1 MAKSKAVSLTEGNIP
16 KLIFTFSWPIFI
28 SMIFSE
34 LYNITNSLIV
44 GNYVSLQALSAV
56 SACTWI
62 CNIFNY
68 TFYGLGMGAG
78 IIIARHYGAK
88 NFGMLKKSLD
98 TAIVFAI
105 GGGLILT
112 AVSESLLPLIMKLS
126 NIAPDIY
133 DLALSYLRVYL
144 LGNSAVLTSQMC
156 FFILRSF
163 GDTRHQLYFSIVS
176 SIVNITLGVLF
187 VRVFNLSVVG
197 TALATIISQFV
208 TDVLTLRL
216 VFNYD
221 GINFNFRDI
230 DFSFEVVKDI
240 CALGIPAGF
249 QNMLIALS
257 SMMVQSD
264 TNRFSNEVISGI
276 GVAEKIINWGQLPS
290 VAISGATMSLVA
302 QNMGA
307 DKYDRVQDSI
317 SYCAKISSAFTCF
330 MIVVIYLAAPF
341 LTSRF
346 NSNPAVSFYG
356 TEMIRSAIYGV
367 FFINLSHIYNA
378 ACRAAGNV
386 RIPMYIAIFGQV
398 ICKYLFVDIGL
409 RIIYDVHVLYY
420 GTAFGYVMAGT
431 LATLYFYTS
440 RWTRKHK
447 LIRPKEV
454 HEES

>member
-1 MAKSKAVSLTEGNIP
+1 MAKSKAISLTEGNIP
-16 KLIFTFSWPIFI
+16 KLIFTFSWPVFV

-68 TFYGLGMGAG
+68 AFYGLGMGAG
-78 IIIARHYGAK
+78 IIIARYYGAK
-88 NFGMLKKSLD
+88 NFTMLKKSLD
-98 TAIVFAI
+98 SAIVFAI
-105 GGGLILT
+105 VGGLILT
-112 AVSESLLPLIMKLS
+112 GVSEALLPLIMRLS

-163 GDTRHQLYFSIVS
+163 GDTRHQLYFSIIS
-176 SIVNITLGVLF
+176 SIVNIVLGVLF
-187 VRVFNLSVVG
+187 VRVFNLSVIG
-197 TALATIISQFV
+197 TALATIISQFI

-216 VFNYD
+216 VFNYE

-230 DFSFEVVKDI
+230 DFSFDVIKEI

-257 SMMVQSD
+257 SLLVQSH
-264 TNRFSNEVISGI
+264 TNRFSNQIISGI

-290 VAISGATMSLVA
+290 VAMSGATMSLVA
-302 QNMGA
+302 QNIGA
-307 DKYDRVQDSI
+307 EKYDRVQDSI
-317 SYCAKISSAFTCF
+317 YESAKISSIITCF
-330 MIVVIYLAAPF
+330 MIVIIYAAAPF

-346 NSNPAVSFYG
+346 NDDPQVAYYG
-356 TEMIRSAIYGV
+356 TEMIRTAIYGV

-386 RIPMYIAIFGQV
+386 RTPMYIAIFGQV

-409 RIIYDVHVLYY
+409 RIIYDVHILYN
-420 GTAFGYVMAGT
+420 GTAFGYTMAGI

-440 RWTRKHK
+440 RWTRKHR
-447 LIRPKEV
+447 LIKGKEA
-454 HEES
+454 

>member
-1 MAKSKAVSLTEGNIP
+1 MAKSKAISLTEGDIR
-16 KLIFTFSWPIFI
+16 KLIFTFSWPVFV

-68 TFYGLGMGAG
+68 AFYGLGMGAG
-78 IIIARHYGAK
+78 IIIARYYGAK
-88 NFGMLKKSLD
+88 NFTMLKKALD
-98 TAIVFAI
+98 SSIVFAI
-105 GGGLILT
+105 IGGLILT
-112 AVSESLLPLIMKLS
+112 GVSEALLPLIMRLC

-133 DLALSYLRVYL
+133 DLALSYMRVYL

-176 SIVNITLGVLF
+176 SMVNITLGMLF
-187 VRVFNLSVVG
+187 VRVFNLSVIG

-216 VFNYD
+216 VFNYE
-221 GINFNFRDI
+221 GINFDFKNI
-230 DFSFEVVKDI
+230 DFSFEVVKEI
-240 CALGIPAGF
+240 TTLGIPAGF

-257 SMMVQSD
+257 SMLVQSH
-264 TNRFSNEVISGI
+264 TNRFSNQIISGI
-276 GVAEKIINWGQLPS
+276 GVGEKIINWGQLPS
-290 VAISGATMSLVA
+290 VAMSGATMSLVA

-307 DKYDRVQDSI
+307 DKYDRVQKSI
-317 SYCAKISSAFTCF
+317 SESAKISSIITCF
-330 MIVVIYLAAPF
+330 MIVIIYIAAPY
-341 LTSRF
+341 LTSQF
-346 NSNPAVSFYG
+346 NDDPQVAFYG
-356 TEMIRSAIYGV
+356 TEMIRTAIYSV

-386 RIPMYIAIFGQV
+386 RTPMYIAIFSQV
-398 ICKYLFVDIGL
+398 LCKYLFVDIGL
-409 RIIYDVHVLYY
+409 RLFYDVHVLYL
-420 GTAFGYVMAGT
+420 GTGFGYTVAGI
-431 LATLYFYTS
+431 LATLYFYRS

-447 LIRPKEV
+447 LLKTKG
-454 HEES
+454 ES

>member
-1 MAKSKAVSLTEGNIP
+1 MAKSRAVSLTEGSIP
-16 KLIFTFSWPIFI
+16 KLIFSFSWPIFV

-68 TFYGLGMGAG
+68 SFYGLGMGAG
-78 IIIARHYGAK
+78 IIVARYYGAR
-88 NFGMLKKSLD
+88 NYTMLKKSLD
-98 TAIVFAI
+98 SSIVFAI

-112 AVSESLLPLIMKLS
+112 AISETLLPLIMRLS

-133 DLALSYLRVYL
+133 DLALGYLRVYL

-156 FFILRSF
+156 FFLLRSF
-163 GDTRHQLYFSIVS
+163 GDTRHQLRFSIIAS
-176 SIVNITLGVLF
+176 FVNITLGVLF
-187 VRVFNLSVVG
+187 VRVFNLSVIG

-221 GINFNFRDI
+221 GINFDFRNI
-230 DFSFEVVKDI
+230 DFSFELVKEI
-240 CALGIPAGF
+240 CTLGIPAGF

-257 SMMVQSD
+257 SMMVQSH
-264 TNRFSNEVISGI
+264 TNRFPNEIISGI
-276 GVAEKIINWGQLPS
+276 GVAEKIINWAQLPS

-302 QNMGA
+302 QNLGA

-317 SYCAKISSAFTCF
+317 SESAKISSAFTCF
-330 MIVVIYLAAPF
+330 MIAVIYMAAPF

-386 RIPMYIAIFGQV
+386 RVPMYVAIFGQV

-409 RIIYDVHVLYY
+409 RIHYDVHVLYY
-420 GTAFGYVMAGT
+420 GTAFGYTMAGI
-431 LATLYFYTS
+431 LATLYFYRS

-447 LIRPKEV
+447 LIRSREV
-454 HEES
+454 YEEQ